1 MKQHRGL
8 GRGLDALLPAASP
21 PRRSEPAGDAAS
33 SGSAGSGQ
41 GESNQAQPGGRSAT
55 DAGAQRSDPYQGNV
69 FSCPLEK
76 IVPQKGQPRQHFDS
90 ASLDEL
96 AASIRTHGLL
106 EPLVVR
112 RRADDQFELIA
123 GERRW
128 RACQRAGL
136 REALV
141 VVLDVSSLQAFEL
154 AIIENVQRED
164 LDPIELAEAL
174 QRLIAEHGYTQDKLA
189 ERLGKD
195 RSTIA
200 NSLRLL
206 RLPDEVRS
214 RVVSGELSEGHGRA
228 LLSLEDPQRMAE
240 LAQKVIIGRLSV
252 RQTEELV
259 RGAKGAAGSSGSGKG
274 KAKSASVRDLEKRL
288 ERKLGA
294 RCEVKDKAGRGE
306 VVIRYASLD
315 ELDRILELIL

>member
-1 MKQHRGL
+1 MNMKPRGL
-8 GRGLDALLPAASP
+8 GRGLDALLPATPARP
-21 PRRSEPAGDAAS
+21 PERSAVPGAAPAAAS
-33 SGSAGSGQ
+33 AYEGHI
-41 GESNQAQPGGRSAT
+41 
-55 DAGAQRSDPYQGNV
+55 
-69 FSCPLEK
+69 FSCALEL
-76 IVPQKGQPRQHFDS
+76 ITPQKGQPRQHFDNEK
-90 ASLDEL
+90 LDEL
-96 AASIRTHGLL
+96 AASIREHGLL

-112 RRADDQFELIA
+112 RRGPDQFELIA

-136 REALV
+136 KEALV
-141 VVLDVSSLQAFEL
+141 VVKDVSSTAAFEL

-174 QRLIAEHGYTQDKLA
+174 DRLVKEHSYTQEKLA

-206 RLPDEVRS
+206 RLPEGIRAK
-214 RVVSGELSEGHGRA
+214 VVTGELSEGHGRA
-228 LLSLEDPQRMAE
+228 LLGVESDTKMNDIAE
-240 LAQKVIIGRLSV
+240 KVLRGRLSV

-259 RGAKGAAGSSGSGKG
+259 RLTKLSGSSKGAKNAPAKG
-274 KAKSASVRDLEKRL
+274 QKSASVRDLEKRL

-294 RCEVKDKAGRGE
+294 RCEVNDKEGKGE
-306 VVIRYASLD
+306 ISIKYGSLD
-315 ELDRILELIL
+315 DLDRILEQILGA

>member
-8 GRGLDALLPAASP
+8 GRGLDALLPAAGP
-21 PRRSEPAGDAAS
+21 PRRPEPEGAPSNKEAAPS
-33 SGSAGSGQ
+33 PAPSA
-41 GESNQAQPGGRSAT
+41 
-55 DAGAQRSDPYQGNV
+55 YQGNV

-76 IVPQKGQPRQHFDS
+76 IVPQKGQPRQHFDNT
-90 ASLDEL
+90 ALDEL
-96 AASIRTHGLL
+96 AASIREHGLL

-112 RRADDQFELIA
+112 RRGADEFELIA

-141 VVLDVSSLQAFEL
+141 VVHDVSSLQAFEL

-174 QRLIAEHGYTQDKLA
+174 QRLIQEHGYTQEKLA
-189 ERLGKD
+189 DRIGKD

-206 RLPDEVRS
+206 RLPEEVRDK
-214 RVVSGELSEGHGRA
+214 VVTGELSEGHGRA
-228 LLSLEDPQRMAE
+228 LLSLEDPKRMAE
-240 LAQKVIIGRLSV
+240 VAQKVILGRLSV

-259 RGAKGAAGSSGSGKG
+259 RGAKASATGGASGGKG

-294 RCEVKDKAGRGE
+294 RCEVKDKAGKGE
-306 VVIRYASLD
+306 ILIRYSSLD
-315 ELDRILELIL
+315 ELDRLLELIL

>member
-8 GRGLDALLPAASP
+8 GRGLDALLPAAGP
-21 PRRSEPAGDAAS
+21 PRRPDPDSATPSPAGPAGTSAPPPNPY
-33 SGSAGSGQ
+33 SG
-41 GESNQAQPGGRSAT
+41 NI
-55 DAGAQRSDPYQGNV
+55 

-76 IVPQKGQPRQHFDS
+76 IVPQKGQPRQHFDT
-90 ASLDEL
+90 AALDEL
-96 AASIRTHGLL
+96 AASIREHGLL

-112 RRADDQFELIA
+112 RRGDDQFELIA

-141 VVLDVSSLQAFEL
+141 VVHDVSSLQAFEL

-174 QRLIAEHGYTQDKLA
+174 QRLIQEHGYTQEKLA
-189 ERLGKD
+189 ERIGKD

-206 RLPDEVRS
+206 RLPEEVRDK
-214 RVVSGELSEGHGRA
+214 VVTGELTEGHGRA
-228 LLSLEDPQRMAE
+228 LLSLEDPKRIAE
-240 LAQKVIIGRLSV
+240 VAQKVILGRLSV

-259 RGAKGAAGSSGSGKG
+259 RGSKASAEGGSAKG

-294 RCEVKDKAGRGE
+294 RCEVKDKAGKGE
-306 VVIRYASLD
+306 ILIRYSSLD